1 MIVFV
6 LLAAIFIGISSFFA
20 TQLIKRRKVL
30 IWWDYFFPYT
40 GTIAWFLLTIFNVG
54 KTASL
59 SNFVI
64 ENFWITMIS
73 IIVPWIVFAVS
84 FIPKVTASIFPRILT
99 YLPMTFS
106 IIIRLTIDTLPE

>member
-20 TQLIKRRKVL
+20 TQLIKRRKAL

-40 GTIAWFLLTIFNVG
+40 GIIAWFFLLMFNVG

-64 ENFWITMIS
+64 ENFWITMVS
-73 IIVPWIVFAVS
+73 IIIPWMVFGVS
-84 FIPKVTASIFPRILT
+84 FIPKVTASIFARILT
-99 YLPMTFS
+99 FLPMTFS
-106 IIIRLTIDTLPE
+106 IIIRLTIDTIPE